1 MTYILDRLKEASTW
15 RGVALIVGGFGVQ
28 VAPDLIPAIGAAVT
42 AAIGLIEVIRRG

>member
-1 MTYILDRLKEASTW
+1 MEYALARLKEASTW

-42 AAIGLIEVIRRG
+42 AAIGLIEVLRRG

>member
-1 MTYILDRLKEASTW
+1 MEYVFARLREASTW